1 MKNLFMGSS
10 HIADQ
15 QLYRAISTI
24 TNDYDYYIGS
34 GGSAIIAAI
43 KASKMEMNE
52 SKLLLTSLSIMSSG
66 YGWNDATVKNV
77 LNEGIPLS
85 NISGVQ
91 AALKIA
97 FGNKKLRDLPLG
109 VVVYNMT
116 SRKVELLRNNDIP
129 VVDALTMAIS
139 MPGYYYPTYYKG
151 HQYIDVTP
159 INRYPIDVIPP
170 EEEVYGIYVRSMSTS
185 FLEEILSAST
195 KPWQDIVPDLVIDI
209 NQ

>member
-1 MKNLFMGSS
+1 MGCS

-15 QLYRAISTI
+15 QLYRKISTM
-24 TNDYDYYIGS
+24 TTEYNYYIGS
-34 GGSAIIAAI
+34 GGSSIIAAI
-43 KASKMEMNE
+43 KASNMGLNE
-52 SKLLLTSLSIMSSG
+52 SKILLSSLSIICSG

-77 LNEGIPLS
+77 LNEGIPIN

-97 FGNKKLRDLPLG
+97 FGNKTLRDIPLG
-109 VVVYNMT
+109 VVVYNMNT
-116 SRKVELLRNNDIP
+116 RKVELLRNSDLL
-129 VVDALTMAIS
+129 VVEALTMAIS

-159 INRYPIDVIPP
+159 INRYPIDVIPV
-170 EEEVYGIYVRSMSTS
+170 EEEVHGIYIRSMSTS
-185 FLEEILSAST
+185 FLEEIISAST
-195 KPWQDIVPDLVIDI
+195 KPWQDIIPDFVIDI